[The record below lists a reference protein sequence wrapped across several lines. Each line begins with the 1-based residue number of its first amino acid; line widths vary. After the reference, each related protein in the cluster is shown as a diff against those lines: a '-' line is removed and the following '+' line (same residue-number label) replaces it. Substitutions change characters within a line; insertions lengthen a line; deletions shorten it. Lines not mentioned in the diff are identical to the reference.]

1 MTQTRGI
8 TDDSQSTEGR
18 LITVE
23 DVEANFAELRA
34 RREAR
39 KAAELSA

>member
-1 MTQTRGI
+1 MTKTRVSG
-8 TDDSQSTEGR
+8 DDVQSAEGR

-23 DVEANFAELRA
+23 DVEAKFAELRA